1 MTCLSLYRER
11 DEIEKAFKGI
21 KNEIDLLPLNTQSEK
36 TTRRFV
42 FVALVRLVIRTRLM
56 DKMREPGL
64 IDKYSVELLLLQ
76 MDTLRMIS
84 LADGQVF
91 KTDVT
96 KK

>member
-1 MTCLSLYRER
+1 M
-11 DEIEKAFKGI
+11 K
-21 KNEIDLLPLNTQSEK
+21 IDKQPQNTQSEK